1 MKKNKPHGFML
12 SPAIAVCALTLQQ
25 VVDNLLPVLA
35 VGTIAD
41 MHPIAPFGVV
51 FHDELVKD
59 DMRLDPIKPPLAL
72 QLVAVDAEVGCF
84 AVQVLRVAD
93 TADGCVESW
102 ATVAAAYLYL
112 LPHRVA

>member
-59 DMRLDPIKPPLAL
+59 AFVEDPPVLTNEGGMFREGYNEDLD
-72 QLVAVDAEVGCF
+72 E
-84 AVQVLRVAD
+84 LRKIGNGK
-93 TADGCVESW
+93 TNHYGMYSQ
-102 ATVAAAYLYL
+102 
-112 LPHRVA
+112 H